1 MFLPVVNSLTYRRAN
16 ARSRPVRLQGQR
28 RFASSQLVAPNQS
41 SLTIE
46 QREPLA
52 VQFTCL
58 FCNHEK
64 AIQVKL
70 DKKQGVGN
78 LHCKVCGQRFQT
90 GINYLSAAV
99 DVYSDWVDACENV
112 AQEAAAAEVED
123 KRFSNYGT
131 QSAVAGAD
139 GVEEDAGYDDDY

>member
-1 MFLPVVNSLTYRRAN
+1 MGKRKKS
-16 ARSRPVRLQGQR
+16 SRKPQGPR
-28 RFASSQLVAPNQS
+28 K
-41 SLTIE
+41 
-46 QREPLA
+46 REPLA

-70 DKKQGVGN
+70 DKKAGVGN

-112 AQEAAAAEVED
+112 AQEAAAQDAED
-123 KRFSNYGT
+123 AKFSSYASARATGT
-131 QSAVAGAD
+131 AAAGGD
-139 GVEEDAGYDDDY
+139 NEEEDAEYGEY

>member
-1 MFLPVVNSLTYRRAN
+1 METYLIL
-16 ARSRPVRLQGQR
+16 SC
-28 RFASSQLVAPNQS
+28 SNQS
-41 SLTIE
+41 ILTDPN

-52 VQFTCL
+52 TTFTCL

-70 DKKQGVGN
+70 DKKAGVGN
-78 LHCKVCGQRFQT
+78 LYCKICGQKFQT

-112 AQEAAAAEVED
+112 AQEAAAQEEED
-123 KRFSNYGT
+123 RNFSSYAT
-131 QSAVAGAD
+131 QSRGAGASAGAAAVAG
-139 GVEEDAGYDDDY
+139 GAGGGGAVDDDDDY

>member
-1 MFLPVVNSLTYRRAN
+1 MNSDSVLTH
-16 ARSRPVRLQGQR
+16 
-28 RFASSQLVAPNQS
+28 
-41 SLTIE
+41 E

-52 VQFTCL
+52 TTFTCL

-70 DKKQGVGN
+70 DKKAGVGN

-99 DVYSDWVDACENV
+99 DVYSDWIDACENV
-112 AQEAAAAEVED
+112 AQQAAADD
-123 KRFSNYGT
+123 KKFSSYATSGPG
-131 QSAVAGAD
+131 AAAGGD
-139 GVEEDAGYDDDY
+139 EEEDGGYEEEY

>member
-1 MFLPVVNSLTYRRAN
+1 MNLLCFVFATRAYI
-16 ARSRPVRLQGQR
+16 S
-28 RFASSQLVAPNQS
+28 
-41 SLTIE
+41 

-52 VQFTCL
+52 VNFTCL

-70 DKKQGVGN
+70 DKKAGVGN

-99 DVYSDWVDACENV
+99 DVYSDWIDACENV
-112 AQEAAAAEVED
+112 AQEAAAQEAEDDRKFSDYATARTSRPAAAGGGEEGDED
-123 KRFSNYGT
+123 
-131 QSAVAGAD
+131 GAYD
-139 GVEEDAGYDDDY
+139 EDY

>member
-1 MFLPVVNSLTYRRAN
+1 MGKRKKS
-16 ARSRPVRLQGQR
+16 SRKPQG
-28 RFASSQLVAPNQS
+28 PKK
-41 SLTIE
+41 
-46 QREPLA
+46 REPLA
-52 VQFTCL
+52 TTFTCL

-70 DKKQGVGN
+70 DKKGGVGN
-78 LHCKVCGQRFQT
+78 LHCKICGQRFQT

-123 KRFSNYGT
+123 RKFSSYATTGT
-131 QSAVAGAD
+131 PVAPPAAD
-139 GVEEDAGYDDDY
+139 GDEEDGVYDDDY

>member
-1 MFLPVVNSLTYRRAN
+1 MEPLTDIIFFIC
-16 ARSRPVRLQGQR
+16 PQ
-28 RFASSQLVAPNQS
+28 
-41 SLTIE
+41 

-52 VQFTCL
+52 TTFTCL

-70 DKKQGVGN
+70 DKKAGVGN

-112 AQEAAAAEVED
+112 AQEAAEQEAED
-123 KRFSNYGT
+123 QKFSNYATARTGGAAAT
-131 QSAVAGAD
+131 AAGAED
-139 GVEEDAGYDDDY
+139 DEEDDGDYGEY